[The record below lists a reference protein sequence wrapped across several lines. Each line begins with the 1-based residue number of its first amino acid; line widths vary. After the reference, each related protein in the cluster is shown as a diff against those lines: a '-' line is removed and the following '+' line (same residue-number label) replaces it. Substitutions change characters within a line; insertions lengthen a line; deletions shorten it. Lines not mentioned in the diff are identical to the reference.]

1 MIRTPANGHLDGHGR
16 ALMKALVS
24 PHPLGAYLP
33 ALYQEDEFAQ
43 RWTSGLDVVLAPI
56 FHSMDN
62 IEAYLDPRLAPADF
76 LDWLASWMG
85 LVADETWPVERRR
98 AFVSQAGA
106 LYRMRGTTRGLAEHV
121 RLFTGGEVEILE
133 RGGTAWSAKA
143 DAALPGSSGFD
154 FVVRVR
160 AADSASID
168 TARVDALVAAAK
180 PAHLTHRVEVV
191 VKEPAAKPRRPRP
204 AATEAPSEPQDQPPS
219 PSNGEP
225 HGDATPPEQTE

>member
-1 MIRTPANGHLDGHGR
+1 MIRTPTNGHLDGHRR
-16 ALMKALVS
+16 ALVKALVS

-56 FHSMDN
+56 FHSLDN

-98 AFVSQAGA
+98 AFVSQASA
-106 LYRMRGTTRGLAEHV
+106 LYRMRGTPRGLAEHV
-121 RLFTGGEVEILE
+121 KLFTGGEVEIVE
-133 RGGTAWSAKA
+133 RGGTARSATA

-160 AADSASID
+160 TADPASID
-168 TARVDALVAAAK
+168 SARVDALVAAAK

-191 VKEPAAKPRRPRP
+191 AMEPAARPRRPRS
-204 AATEAPSEPQDQPPS
+204 AAAETPPEPQDQPQS
-219 PSNGEP
+219 PSDDQP
-225 HGDATPPEQTE
+225 HTDATPPEQTE